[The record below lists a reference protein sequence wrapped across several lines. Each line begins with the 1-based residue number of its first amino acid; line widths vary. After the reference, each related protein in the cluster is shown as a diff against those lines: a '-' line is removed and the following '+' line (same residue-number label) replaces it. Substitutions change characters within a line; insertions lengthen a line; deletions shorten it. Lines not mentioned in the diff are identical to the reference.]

1 MNDNLNRLKQYME
14 FFKANGGTPSAYVG
28 RNGGSIGPS
37 NSGWGDARGAVAYT
51 PAFAMNWATKQMEA
65 EDQQANRRPP
75 QDFFS
80 GQNALQGIMGQSP
93 YIQPQTVGGEN
104 PYMPRAM
111 ELTGANYLKR
121 MFGGNPGP
129 RGGTTNGVRG

>member
-28 RNGGSIGPS
+28 RGGGSIGPS

-51 PAFAMNWATKQMEA
+51 PAFGMNWATQQMAA

-80 GQNALQGIMGQSP
+80 GQNALQGLMGQP
-93 YIQPQTVGGEN
+93 EYVQPQTIGGEN

-111 ELTGANYLKR
+111 DLTGANYLKQI
-121 MFGGNPGP
+121 FGSTPGP

>member
-1 MNDNLNRLKQYME
+1 MNNLNRLKQYME
-14 FFKANGGTPSAYVG
+14 LFNSSGMNPSAYVERG
-28 RNGGSIGPS
+28 GGSIGPS
-37 NSGWGDARGAVAYT
+37 NSGWGDARGAVSYT
-51 PAFAMNWATKQMEA
+51 PAFAANWAAGQMAA
-65 EDQQANRRPP
+65 EDQQANRQPP

-80 GQNALQGIMGQSP
+80 GQNALQGVMGQP
-93 YIQPQTVGGEN
+93 DYVQPQTVGGEN

-121 MFGGNPGP
+121 MFGGTPGP